1 MCGIVGQYNFG
12 DHRPVEEEDI
22 RRMCRVIAHRGPD
35 DEGTFQDGDFGMGMR
50 RLSIIDLPGG
60 QQPIFNEDRTVAVV
74 FNGEIY
80 NYRDLMAQLKGK
92 GHRFKTRSDTETIV
106 HLYEEM
112 GPACPRLL
120 RGMFAFALWDGPN
133 RRLMLARDRVG
144 KKPLF
149 YWLGPGRCVFGSEMK
164 SIFQD
169 PQVPRDINLQAVVDY
184 VTFLCVPWPKTIYQN
199 VWKLPPG
206 SVAVVDPRGLRLSQ
220 YWDLDFAAGDTRSD
234 ERRAVGELMEHLR
247 DSVGCRLESEVPLGA
262 FLSGGIDSSA
272 MVALMS
278 TLQEKPVTSVSIGFQ
293 EKRFDESSDAGEIA
307 RRFHTRHH
315 THVVSPDALSVLDKL
330 VWHFD
335 EPFADSSAVPT
346 YYVCRAARQHV
357 TVALSG
363 DGGDEAFGGYRRY
376 YYDLL
381 EGRFRAALPAFIRRW
396 MISPLAAIYPKADRL
411 PRFLRAKTLLSN
423 VAADADRGYF
433 RSRSIFQ
440 EPLRRCLLRPEVLET
455 VAPYDPFSVLEPHFQ
470 RTRGWPHL
478 SRLQYVDLKTYLPDD
493 ILVKVDRMSMANSLE
508 VRSPLLD
515 QRLWAYL
522 AGLSPDLKINGREQ
536 KYIFKKTMEPL
547 LPRATLY
554 RKKRGFVVPLAGWFR
569 DGIKEMGRQ
578 VLLDDSSAGSG
589 LFEPACLERLWR
601 DHQSG
606 RRNYAT
612 HLWTV
617 LMFELWYR
625 TFMKASPLR
634 ASSVSAV
641 RR

>member
-1 MCGIVGQYNFG
+1 MCGIAGQYNFG
-12 DHRPVEEEDI
+12 DHRPVEEKI
-22 RRMCRVIAHRGPD
+22 LRRMCRVIEHRGPD
-35 DEGTFQDGDFGMGMR
+35 DEGYYRDGDLGLGMR

-60 QQPIFNEDRTVAVV
+60 AQPIYNEDRTVAVV

-80 NYRDLMAQLKGK
+80 NYRELISQLKSK
-92 GHRFKTRSDTETIV
+92 GHRFQTRSDTETIV

-112 GPACPRLL
+112 GPACPRAL

-133 RRLMLARDRVG
+133 RRLVLARDRVG

-149 YWLGPGRCVFGSEMK
+149 YWLDRGRCVFGSEMK

-169 PQVPRDINLQAVVDY
+169 PEVPRQINLQAVVDY
-184 VTFLCVPWPKTIYQN
+184 LTFLCVPGPKTIYRN

-206 SVAVVDPRGLRLSQ
+206 SVAEITPRGLRLSQ
-220 YWDLDFAAGDTRSD
+220 YWDLEFQ
-234 ERRAVGELMEHLR
+234 AVGDRDESRVSGELIEQLE
-247 DSVGCRLESEVPLGA
+247 DSVACRLESEVPLGA
-262 FLSGGIDSSA
+262 FLSGGIDSSTV
-272 MVALMS
+272 VALMS
-278 TLQEKPVTSVSIGFQ
+278 TLQENPVTSVSIGFQ
-293 EKRFDESSDAGEIA
+293 EKDYDESSGAVEIA
-307 RRFHTRHH
+307 ERFRTRHH
-315 THVVSPDALSVLDKL
+315 THVVRPDALSVLDKL

-381 EGRFRAALPAFIRRW
+381 EGRLRAVLPAFVRRFL
-396 MISPLAAIYPKADRL
+396 ISPLAAVYPKADRL

-423 VAADADRGYF
+423 VADTAERGYL
-433 RSRSIFQ
+433 RSRTIFQ
-440 EPLRRCLLRPEVLET
+440 PVLRNALLRPEVLE
-455 VAPYDPFSVLEPHFQ
+455 AAGPYDPFYVLEPHFQ

-478 SRLQYVDLKTYLPDD
+478 SRLQYIDLKTYLPDD

-522 AGLSPDLKINGREQ
+522 AGLPPELKINGKQR
-536 KYIFKKTMEPL
+536 KYILKKTMEPL
-547 LPRATLY
+547 LPGTTLY
-554 RKKRGFVVPLAGWFR
+554 RKKQGFVVPLASWFR
-569 DGIKEMGRQ
+569 DGIRAMSRQ
-578 VLLDDSSAGSG
+578 VLLEETRAGSG
-589 LFEPACLERLWR
+589 LFEPDCLNRLWK

-625 TFMKASPLR
+625 GCMKEAPPGGGG
-634 ASSVSAV
+634 
-641 RR
+641 